1 MPFTKKFPNS
11 GETKHIRVPIV
22 YADLVMELMELLE
35 RRFDVEKGRHL
46 LRKYINNLS

>member
-1 MPFTKKFPNS
+1 MPFTKEFPNS

>member
-22 YADLVMELMELLE
+22 YADLVMELLE